1 MDEITIPKAAK
12 RHHVARI
19 ELTPLFVPF
28 REGVKQV
35 MQSSTGGLGMA
46 IPAQEPWTGGD
57 FVICR
62 LVADDG
68 TVGLGEA
75 FVWLPETG
83 VLPEQ
88 IVSVIHEALHKY
100 VLGESPFEIE
110 DINRRMDMNVARN
123 EVAKGLLDMACY
135 DLMGHLSGKPVSELM
150 GGSQLDMIP
159 LTALVPLTDIDY
171 MVKLAEGFHDSGF
184 RTLRVKL
191 GNGLADDVQIMEEV
205 RKALGDNVRLRVD
218 YNQAYEPEEAV
229 RAIKAIEGFA
239 IDCAEQPV
247 AADDYPGMAWVQKRV
262 DTPLM
267 AHEGCFSLTDIKAL
281 VELEAIRV
289 VGINTERP
297 GGISKALQAIEF
309 AGDRGMGVV
318 IHNQTLGI
326 ASAAQLHLAA
336 ARHSSLGH
344 DVELFGHVMFEED
357 LISEPI
363 AYQGGTANLP
373 GGPGLGVQLDEKA
386 VKKYAV
392 GPTVVI

>member
-1 MDEITIPKAAK
+1 MAIDAGENGS
-12 RHHVARI
+12 RI
-19 ELTPLFVPF
+19 SRVELTSLFVPF
-28 REGVKQV
+28 REGVRQV

-57 FVICR
+57 FVICK
-62 LVADDG
+62 LLADDG
-68 TVGLGEA
+68 TEGMGEA

-88 IVSVIHEALHKY
+88 IISIIRKALHKY
-100 VLGESPFEIE
+100 VLGESPFNIE

-123 EVAKGLLDMACY
+123 EVAKGLLDIACY
-135 DLMGHLSGKPVSELM
+135 DLMGRLSGKPVSELI
-150 GGSQLDMIP
+150 GGRQLDEIPLAALIP
-159 LTALVPLTDIDY
+159 LTDLEE
-171 MVKLAEGFHDSGF
+171 MVNLAMGFYESGF

-191 GNGLADDVQIMEEV
+191 GGGLADDVQIIEEI
-205 RKALGDNVRLRVD
+205 RDALGDVVRLRVD

-229 RAIKAIEGFA
+229 HCIKAIERFA

-267 AHEGCFSLTDIKAL
+267 AHEGCFSLTDITAL
-281 VELEAIRV
+281 VELGAIGV
-289 VGINTERP
+289 VGINAERP
-297 GGISKALQAIEF
+297 GGITKALQAIEF
-309 AGDRGMGVV
+309 ARDMGMGVV
-318 IHNQTLGI
+318 IHNQTLGV
-326 ASAAQLHLAA
+326 ASAAQLHIAA

-357 LISEPI
+357 LIIDSI
-363 AYQGGTANLP
+363 DYRGGTAIVP
-373 GGPGLGVQLDEKA
+373 DGPGLGVALDERA
-386 VKKYAV
+386 VRKYRE